1 MTSALDIY
9 VIWYINLCLIFS
21 VAIIADCQEIM
32 VPELHTVSS
41 EPSEMELLWTLWTGE
56 LTHLLDQTVQNGI
69 EILGFFYITETKP
82 VMTDSCFKLKN
93 CVDFDNIKQYD

>member
-21 VAIIADCQEIM
+21 VG
-32 VPELHTVSS
+32 PELHTVSN
-41 EPSEMELLWTLWTGE
+41 EPSEMELLWTLWTRE

-69 EILGFFYITETKP
+69 EILGFFYIMETKP